1 MSDKAAFDL
10 SAFRA
15 IAANPHELPEYWGNI
30 RCCQE
35 MGAEQDANAG
45 AAVRLPSMAVYLAR
59 IREAMD

>member
-10 SAFRA
+10 STFRA
-15 IAANPHELPEYWGNI
+15 IAANPHDLPVYWGNV

-45 AAVRLPSMAVYLAR
+45 APVRLPLVAIYLAR
-59 IREAMD
+59 VREALD